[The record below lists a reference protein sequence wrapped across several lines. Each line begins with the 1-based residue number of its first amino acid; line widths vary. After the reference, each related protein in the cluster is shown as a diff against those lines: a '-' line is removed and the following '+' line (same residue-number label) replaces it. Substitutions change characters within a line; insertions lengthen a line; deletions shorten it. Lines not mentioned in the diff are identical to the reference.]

1 MKILSKSGAPRVQLK
16 NIPDGSYRVK
26 VVKVEEKSR
35 DVVENGKKP
44 YAALRVSFAYV
55 SPKYK
60 EFFGPTAMIFMSS
73 DEQSSY
79 IQTGSKYDKW
89 MQAITGM
96 KDYSSLD
103 PLKDL
108 KGKEVVA
115 KVKTDK
121 YTNVVDMW
129 QPKEEPS
136 TSGRTGALSTTPAS
150 NQTSSASTS
159 QPATKIAAPVSRDEF
174 VDSGEELEPVAVGD
188 EDDL

>member
-1 MKILSKSGAPRVQLK
+1 MKIMPRQGAPRVQLK
-16 NIPDGSYRVK
+16 NIPDGSYRVR

-35 DVVENGKKP
+35 DHVAENGKKP

-79 IQTGSKYDKW
+79 IQTGSKFDKW
-89 MQAITGM
+89 MQALTGM
-96 KDYSSLD
+96 KDYSALD

-136 TSGRTGALSTTPAS
+136 TSKQTGSISSTT
-150 NQTSSASTS
+150 QTAVLSTS
-159 QPATKIAAPVSRDEF
+159 QPAAKVAAPVSRDEF
-174 VDSGEELEPVAVGD
+174 VDSNEELEPVAVGD